1 MGGEGE
7 EVRIERRIGR
17 EGDER
22 IDEGEDCS
30 ISLAAL
36 RQECKGSMFR
46 DVPCWKIMQEGRE
59 RLNRD
64 MVSWLRDLIQNGGS
78 ESNVREINFACL
90 IWHSFRMSGKLIP
103 PRLIGREEVWKEGWQ
118 WEEDQIKLL
127 IIFWRAVIVEGDG
140 GHAET

>member
-36 RQECKGSMFR
+36 RQECRGSMFW
-46 DVPCWKIMQEGRE
+46 DVR
-59 RLNRD
+59 
-64 MVSWLRDLIQNGGS
+64 
-78 ESNVREINFACL
+78 
-90 IWHSFRMSGKLIP
+90 
-103 PRLIGREEVWKEGWQ
+103 
-118 WEEDQIKLL
+118 
-127 IIFWRAVIVEGDG
+127 
-140 GHAET
+140 